1 MREPSD
7 ALQALTQAVGT
18 ALRADAAVVRVRED
32 GSGDLVARTVW
43 AASSAL
49 SAELV
54 ASRHRPGAVHR
65 AESALVVPIERG
77 DEVVGELELVRA
89 AEPFGTDDRSF
100 AESAAA
106 QAGLVLAT
114 ALGVGID
121 GSGGRREREL
131 ELAGEALALATGGGA
146 AQLVHLAVEAGGAS
160 GALLWRLSDG
170 GPLELAAEVA
180 VEDAQL
186 AELEQVA
193 AEMLESKAPVAVGRS
208 VASVRLGEPPLGVLQ
223 LVFESGIEPLNGSAG
238 LLATFGVRAAQA
250 LRASESLVETQ
261 AELER
266 SRALVAVISQ
276 AIAQLSLS
284 HTLETAVERIAEL
297 LAVERVAVYLLDG
310 GRLQPV
316 AGRGLVGPHARVA
329 ERLLALALGPFR
341 GRQALFISPGEAL
354 HLLASVRGEVAESG
368 IEGLLAV
375 PLLAREAVVGLLAV
389 YPERERTFDENEIAL
404 MSALGAQL
412 AVLVENAR
420 LHEEAKLLGSRL
432 EVALA
437 AEREFARRLRA
448 QYEISHSFTHS
459 LSLEATLEAV
469 TRTVVETLGIDAA
482 AMRLPDARGEVLE
495 THSVHV
501 ADPKLEALRSIL
513 ARDQSVTAPP
523 VRRLLRSS
531 EPIVLDRRS
540 AARLPGQELLV
551 PFLERGA
558 TAVIIPVATPTES
571 LAMLT
576 LVSLDPARP
585 LRGEVVEAAL
595 SIAGQAAL
603 AIDNARLYQQQKSFA
618 DTMQR
623 SLLPRRDPRLPGLD
637 VGTVYES
644 SARVDVGGDVYDFL
658 ALPDGRLAVALGDVT
673 GHGIEAAADMAMAK
687 FVFRSLTREHSEP
700 GDFLASANEVVAGE
714 IAMGKFI
721 TLVYVLVDPGSDSV
735 ACANAGHPAPR
746 LIGSGGEIVELQAR
760 GLALGVEE
768 AQTYDA
774 VHVHFG
780 PGDAL
785 VLYTDGLV
793 ERRRGKELY
802 GTDRLDDVLLRARDL
817 PAKRLARAV
826 LADCRAF
833 GSGGLS
839 DDCAIVVIKRTDP

>member
-160 GALLWRLSDG
+160 GALLWRLSDR

-223 LVFESGIEPLNGSAG
+223 LVFESGVEPLNGSAG

-310 GRLQPV
+310 GTAA
-316 AGRGLVGPHARVA
+316 AGRGPRPRRPARARRGAAARPRARPFPWPAGVVH
-329 ERLLALALGPFR
+329 LAGRGSPTCSRAFAASSRSPGSRGYLPFR
-341 GRQALFISPGEAL
+341 CSR
-354 HLLASVRGEVAESG
+354 
-368 IEGLLAV
+368 
-375 PLLAREAVVGLLAV
+375 ARRSIGLLAV
-389 YPERERTFDENEIAL
+389 YPERERDVRPRT
-404 MSALGAQL
+404 
-412 AVLVENAR
+412 R
-420 LHEEAKLLGSRL
+420 SR
-432 EVALA
+432 
-437 AEREFARRLRA
+437 
-448 QYEISHSFTHS
+448 
-459 LSLEATLEAV
+459 
-469 TRTVVETLGIDAA
+469 
-482 AMRLPDARGEVLE
+482 
-495 THSVHV
+495 
-501 ADPKLEALRSIL
+501 
-513 ARDQSVTAPP
+513 
-523 VRRLLRSS
+523 
-531 EPIVLDRRS
+531 
-540 AARLPGQELLV
+540 
-551 PFLERGA
+551 
-558 TAVIIPVATPTES
+558 
-571 LAMLT
+571 
-576 LVSLDPARP
+576 
-585 LRGEVVEAAL
+585 
-595 SIAGQAAL
+595 
-603 AIDNARLYQQQKSFA
+603 
-618 DTMQR
+618 
-623 SLLPRRDPRLPGLD
+623 
-637 VGTVYES
+637 
-644 SARVDVGGDVYDFL
+644 
-658 ALPDGRLAVALGDVT
+658 
-673 GHGIEAAADMAMAK
+673 
-687 FVFRSLTREHSEP
+687 
-700 GDFLASANEVVAGE
+700 
-714 IAMGKFI
+714 
-721 TLVYVLVDPGSDSV
+721 
-735 ACANAGHPAPR
+735 C
-746 LIGSGGEIVELQAR
+746 
-760 GLALGVEE
+760 
-768 AQTYDA
+768 
-774 VHVHFG
+774 
-780 PGDAL
+780 
-785 VLYTDGLV
+785 
-793 ERRRGKELY
+793 
-802 GTDRLDDVLLRARDL
+802 
-817 PAKRLARAV
+817 
-826 LADCRAF
+826 
-833 GSGGLS
+833 
-839 DDCAIVVIKRTDP
+839 